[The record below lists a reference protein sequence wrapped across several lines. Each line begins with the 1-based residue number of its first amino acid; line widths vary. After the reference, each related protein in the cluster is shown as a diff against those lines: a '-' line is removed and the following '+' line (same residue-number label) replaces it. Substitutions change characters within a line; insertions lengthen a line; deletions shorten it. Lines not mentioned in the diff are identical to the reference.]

1 MKTPNSLE
9 LDGAKVFPKILASTP
24 SHYQEVPSQSI
35 DLLMQQSLS
44 TGGVAVGTIIAMSLL
59 LREIRL
65 LIQACKG

>member
-9 LDGAKVFPKILASTP
+9 LDGAKVFPKTLASAPTR
-24 SHYQEVPSQSI
+24 EVPSQSI

-44 TGGVAVGTIIAMSLL
+44 TGSVAIGTIIAMSLL